1 MADRCAS
8 HRGFQALDAAYRAGD
23 LAALRAALGDPP
35 DFPNCRQAQPAVT
48 DHPLE
53 YAIYW
58 SPLAFIA
65 ELLALGADPNDE
77 DTAGFPALHAALST
91 ERPDR
96 HDILRLLLR
105 HGADPGQR
113 GINDGTPL
121 HHAVWRRDPEAVA
134 ILLAHGADP
143 GAWTRIDDLSTPLE
157 DAVRSGFAAGAALLR
172 ESAGTQAAAGTT
184 TRSG

>member
-1 MADRCAS
+1 M
-8 HRGFQALDAAYRAGD
+8 
-23 LAALRAALGDPP
+23 
-35 DFPNCRQAQPAVT
+35 
-48 DHPLE
+48 
-53 YAIYW
+53 
-58 SPLAFIA
+58 
-65 ELLALGADPNDE
+65 LALGADPNYE
-77 DTAGFPALHAALST
+77 DPAGFPALHAALST

-134 ILLAHGADP
+134 ILLAHGAAP

-157 DAVRSGFAAGAALLR
+157 DAERSGFAAGAALLR
-172 ESAGTQAAAGTT
+172 EAAAGAA
-184 TRSG
+184 RGDDAPRAR